1 MSSCR
6 PPRLRCRGV
15 NTLNLRSLNRTSQF
29 QEDSLVYKVA
39 LINAGSLINKTF
51 LLNYFFTSHAL
62 DILCIKETWIKPGD
76 LSPFTAGTI
85 GL

>member
-6 PPRLRCRGV
+6 PPPRLRCRGV

-51 LLNYFFTSHAL
+51 LLNYFLLTCFGYTMHQ
-62 DILCIKETWIKPGD
+62 ETWIKPGD
-76 LSPFTAGTI
+76 LSPFT
-85 GL
+85 